1 MQFKSSIGYTESIF
15 VTTTYMTPY
24 LQTYPI
30 SKIRLLGTN
39 LSPKKSALYPNL
51 PHTKNTK
58 CTLTSSKYGNIR
70 FVCII
75 NYPINSSRCHIWM
88 VSTVRTFFPVQER
101 KARWTGHVHQASGG
115 AVTFGGWLMWKLHS
129 APRVK
134 CLSLFKKPV
143 NLS

>member
-39 LSPKKSALYPNL
+39 LSQKKSAPYPNL

-58 CTLTSSKYGNIR
+58 CTLTSSKYGNVR
-70 FVCII
+70 
-75 NYPINSSRCHIWM
+75 YPFCLYNQLPYKQFSVSHMNGFHCTNLFSGAGAEGKVNWTSTPSVGRSGDLRGLVDVEASQRSS
-88 VSTVRTFFPVQER
+88 S
-101 KARWTGHVHQASGG
+101 
-115 AVTFGGWLMWKLHS
+115 
-129 APRVK
+129 
-134 CLSLFKKPV
+134 
-143 NLS
+143 